1 MKRIAAI
8 ALSALAVASAC
19 AQSVVVYPKSGD
31 PITYRMADLDHIEF
45 LPADPDEPSNPGEPS
60 NLLIWEEKCQN
71 ESISIY
77 GKIYR
82 PGSVAAD
89 VKLPTVI
96 LSHSASLT
104 ADAMNVYARAIAEAG
119 FCAYAFDFCGACDES
134 RSTGRTTD
142 EMTPF
147 TEMDDLKLVIS
158 HLKQMNGVNP
168 DKICL
173 LGSSLGGLVSAL
185 TAEDA
190 SLGIAGLV
198 LFYPAFNIPDLIAM
212 LDQFGNLGGGTGS
225 GWGGLGDLGGL
236 GGGFGDMGGFGMGYS
251 EAFCNSM
258 RDYDVY
264 ANIGTFAHKVLIL
277 HGSEDII
284 VKISYSEQAVGK
296 YPDATLVTIEGA
308 NHGFNADN
316 LGSFGSMMGGSTD
329 YDSIVIPQVINYLNT
344 YLK

>member
-1 MKRIAAI
+1 MKRFASI
-8 ALSALAVASAC
+8 ALSLLAVASVC

-31 PITYRMADLDHIEF
+31 PVTYRMADLDHIEF

-119 FCAYAFDFCGACDES
+119 FCAYAFDFCGACDDS
-134 RSTGRTTD
+134 RSIGRTTD

-147 TEMDDLKLVIS
+147 TEVADLKLVIS
-158 HLKQMNGVNP
+158 CLKQMEGI
-168 DKICL
+168 DSEKICL

-190 SLGIAGLV
+190 SLSIAGLI
-198 LFYPAFNIPDLIAM
+198 LFYPAFNIPDLVAM
-212 LDQFGNLGGGTGS
+212 MDQFGDLGNLGGSLG
-225 GWGGLGDLGGL
+225 GGLGNL
-236 GGGFGDMGGFGMGYS
+236 GGFGMAYS
-251 EAFCNSM
+251 EAFCNAM
-258 RDYDVY
+258 RGYDVY
-264 ANIGTFAHKVLIL
+264 ANIGSFAHKVLIL
-277 HGSEDII
+277 HGSEDMI
-284 VKISYSEQAVGK
+284 VKISYSEQAVEK
-296 YPDATLVTIEGA
+296 YPDATLFTVEGA

-316 LGSFGSMMGGSTD
+316 LGSFGSIMGGSTD
-329 YDSIVIPQVINYLNT
+329 YDSIVIPEVIKYLNT
-344 YLK
+344 HLK